1 MRFNTIS
8 TLIHLDRRLS
18 MAEARRQMLTIGA
31 FFIVVVIAIVL
42 YAAGAIGWT
51 LIVPVIL
58 LLFGI
63 CILALAVIRSE
74 NAGKYERS
82 AFSTLSMG
90 LLLVAVGGA
99 WTMIAFGFNWLYALA
114 LILLVFGALAIAAAM
129 RRK

>member
-1 MRFNTIS
+1 MAE
-8 TLIHLDRRLS
+8 DRRQLF
-18 MAEARRQMLTIGA
+18 TIGA
-31 FFIVVVIAIVL
+31 LFIIVVVAVVL

-51 LIVPVIL
+51 LVAPVVL

-63 CILALAVIRSE
+63 WILALAVIRSE

-90 LLLVAVGGA
+90 LLLVALGGG
-99 WTMIAFGFNWLYALA
+99 WTMLAFGFNWLYALA